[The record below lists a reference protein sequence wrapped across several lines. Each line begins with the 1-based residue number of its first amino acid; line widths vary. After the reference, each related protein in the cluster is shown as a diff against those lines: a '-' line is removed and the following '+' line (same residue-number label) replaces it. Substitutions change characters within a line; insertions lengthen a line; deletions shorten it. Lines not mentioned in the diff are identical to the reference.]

1 VSTFPLL
8 SSGAVTQYPTAFVT
22 GQSVQ
27 VIRFLDGAE
36 QRYLTQG
43 RAFRSWQIRLDL
55 LNENEIA
62 QVESFFIGQQ
72 GDYSTFVFPDPIS
85 GSLVPNC
92 RLAAPRLVSEYI
104 GPDVGSVSLI
114 VMETNG

>member
-1 VSTFPLL
+1 MSTFPLL

-55 LNENEIA
+55 LKENEIA